1 MIPRF
6 SIRRLKERLRTNT
19 ISQYIPPELQFLPPL
34 RIEDNRILFDGY
46 VDRRI
51 RMATLIPNIDESLM
65 VDQRYGMRNFFKT
78 RGGERFVFLYNE
90 YPPTARIIEGT
101 FEVDYKMASSIENG
115 FTYLARTLQHA
126 RQGKLLLIPLVG
138 GDELNVVLA

>member
-19 ISQYIPPELQFLPPL
+19 FSQYIPPELQSLPPL

-46 VDRRI
+46 VDRQI
-51 RMATLIPNIDESLM
+51 RGASFTPNPDES
-65 VDQRYGMRNFFKT
+65 YGIDRRAMRSFFKS
-78 RGGERFVFLYNE
+78 RGGERFMFLYDE
-90 YPPTARIIEGT
+90 DPPTARIIEGT
-101 FEVDYKMASSIENG
+101 FEVDYGMASSIENG

-126 RQGKLLLIPLVG
+126 RPGKLLLIPLVG
-138 GDELNVVLA
+138 GDELAVVLA